1 MAISKL
7 QYRQSRKKRIRAS
20 VVGTPE
26 RPRLSVY
33 RSLKNISAQ
42 IIDDTAGRTL
52 AAASCASAK
61 AKANR
66 EGAKKVGAALAA
78 AAKAAGVTAVV
89 FDRNGYKF
97 HGLVAS
103 LAEGAREGGLQF

>member
-1 MAISKL
+1 MAPTKL
-7 QYRQSRKKRIRAS
+7 QYRQGRKKRIRATLA
-20 VVGTPE
+20 GTSA

-33 RSLKNISAQ
+33 RSLRGISAQ

-61 AKANR
+61 AKPNR
-66 EGAKKVGAALAA
+66 EGAKKVGGALAA
-78 AAKAAGVTAVV
+78 AAKAAGVTSVV